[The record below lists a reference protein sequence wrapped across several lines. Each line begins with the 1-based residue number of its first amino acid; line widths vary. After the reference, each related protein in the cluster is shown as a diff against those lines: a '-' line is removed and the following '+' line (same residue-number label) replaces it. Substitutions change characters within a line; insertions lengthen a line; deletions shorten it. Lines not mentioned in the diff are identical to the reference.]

1 MKSKRNHIKSMKKS
15 KTNHIKSMKKSKKKY
30 MKSKKGGFFNFWS
43 NKPKVTPSECDPNNL
58 SMIKDA
64 KSMHANYQTCCPKN
78 WMGRKNSSS
87 YCKQLDLNFKA
98 VLKGANDNAGNYA
111 SDEEVSKN
119 PAFFNQIPEL
129 KQQPALNQ
137 QGLNP
142 NINKYEV

>member
-1 MKSKRNHIKSMKKS
+1 MKSKRRLRSMKRNKRHLKSMKKS
-15 KTNHIKSMKKSKKKY
+15 KRHLR
-30 MKSKKGGFFNFWS
+30 SKKGGFFNFW
-43 NKPKVTPSECDPNNL
+43 KPKVVPSECDPNNL

-78 WMGRKNSSS
+78 WMGRKNSSA

-98 VLKGANDNAGNYA
+98 AQKGANDTGNYA
-111 SDEEVSKN
+111 SPEEVAKN

-129 KQQPALNQ
+129 NQQPTLNQ